1 MTQELEL
8 LNKKELATR
17 SKRGLVI
24 SDLHLFSSRSNGFS
38 LMDEI
43 WNDLSKLDVLVL
55 NGDIFDFR
63 WSQLTSEEET
73 INEALKW
80 LQKVVEI
87 SDDIQ
92 IHYIIGNHDCIVD
105 FTKSIKEFSNNY
117 PHLEI
122 HDTQL
127 ILDRLLFIH
136 GDCTNWNMSGS
147 DLLRFRDSWSQK
159 KMSPRSHL
167 YLYNVMD
174 KLGLSKGFHNCYY
187 PRSVTVKR
195 VAHHLDTILPDWR
208 NSIDDCYFGHTHL
221 PFSDYSLEGVRFHNT
236 GSGIRGMKF
245 LPLHFQIN
253 PPSN

>member
-8 LNKKELATR
+8 LNKKELTTQ

-24 SDLHLFSSRSNGFS
+24 SDLHLFSSRSDGFS
-38 LMDEI
+38 LMDKI
-43 WNDLSKLDVLVL
+43 WNDLRKLDVLVL

-105 FTKSIKEFSNNY
+105 FTKSIKEFSKNY

-127 ILDRLLFIH
+127 LLDRLSLIH
-136 GDCTNWNMSGS
+136 
-147 DLLRFRDSWSQK
+147 
-159 KMSPRSHL
+159 
-167 YLYNVMD
+167 
-174 KLGLSKGFHNCYY
+174 
-187 PRSVTVKR
+187 
-195 VAHHLDTILPDWR
+195 I
-208 NSIDDCYFGHTHL
+208 
-221 PFSDYSLEGVRFHNT
+221 
-236 GSGIRGMKF
+236 
-245 LPLHFQIN
+245 
-253 PPSN
+253 